1 MAIITRENAT
11 LRDNQSKSYVESP
24 ARGADYSAQEVIVGN
39 TSDDPIPV
47 SFGSRGTAKVDFN
60 EVSST
65 GIESIEI
72 INKTVAANVGI
83 EIKQALCSGD
93 NIAFFLVEINGEVKF
108 KKRSYYTDFN
118 ADIDTGSIVLSEGDN
133 IKIIVENKTNTSASF
148 NATLIFNEFA
158 A

>member
-1 MAIITRENAT
+1 LAITTASGT
-11 LRDNQSKSYVESP
+11 SRDKANKSYVDSP
-24 ARGADYSAQEVIVGN
+24 NRENFTAQEVIVGN
-39 TSDDPIPV
+39 TSDNPIPV
-47 SFGSRGTAKVDFN
+47 SFSSRGTAKVDFN
-60 EVSST
+60 EVSSA

>member
-1 MAIITRENAT
+1 MAIITASGT
-11 LRDNQSKSYVESP
+11 SRDKANKSYVDSP
-24 ARGADYSAQEVIVGN
+24 NRENFTAQEVIVGN
-39 TSDDPIPV
+39 TDDNTIPV
-47 SFGSRGTAKVDFN
+47 RSRGTAKVDFN
-60 EVSST
+60 EVSSA

>member
-39 TSDDPIPV
+39 TDDNTIPV
-47 SFGSRGTAKVDFN
+47 RSRGTAKVDFN